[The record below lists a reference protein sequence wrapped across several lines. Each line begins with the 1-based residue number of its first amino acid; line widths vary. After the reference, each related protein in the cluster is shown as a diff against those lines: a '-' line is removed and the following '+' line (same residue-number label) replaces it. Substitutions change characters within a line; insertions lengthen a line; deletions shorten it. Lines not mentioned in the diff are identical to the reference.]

1 MRLALAALLLAAA
14 AIPAAALS
22 PMDQP
27 APNATFIELFG
38 ERLNYFHPDWT
49 DGLDAAGVAEAVKVN
64 RQENERAFLIEFVPA
79 DQTFETWTDLY
90 AILARRGS
98 SVEAELDE
106 IEANFR
112 GGCEPSQL
120 LVLRSDRMEN
130 PPPVEGGFATVIC
143 GAYSFDPSRGQVAVF
158 RVVEQGGVT
167 ARVYREWRGPAFE
180 ATTREN
186 APVAMDA
193 VGGANRRLLATDFVR

>member
-1 MRLALAALLLAAA
+1 MRLALAAVLLTAAVV
-14 AIPAAALS
+14 PAAA
-22 PMDQP
+22 QP
-27 APNATFIELFG
+27 SANATFIELFG

-49 DGLDAAGVAEAVKVN
+49 DGLDAAGVAAAVKVN

-79 DQTFETWTDLY
+79 DQTFQAWTDLY

-98 SVEAELDE
+98 SIEAELGE

-112 GGCEPSQL
+112 GGCEPDQL

-130 PPPVEGGFATVIC
+130 PPPVEGGFATIIC

-180 ATTREN
+180 AIAREN
-186 APVAMDA
+186 ASVAMDA
-193 VGGANRRLLATDFVR
+193 VGEANRRLLATDFAR